1 MIIGRVVSIKKL
13 YNSFMGK
20 SVKQR
25 IFICII
31 AVVMLTFL
39 FFIIKTN
46 IFKANIFDMPPDT
59 AEGAEPADR
68 PQFHISLVDIGLL
81 TAVTGAYVIHKIRE
95 KRKQRRL

>member
-31 AVVMLTFL
+31 AVVLLTFL
-39 FFIIKTN
+39 FFIIK
-46 IFKANIFDMPPDT
+46 ANFFDIPLEP
-59 AEGAEPADR
+59 AEGSEPSDR
-68 PQFHISLVDIGLL
+68 PQFNISLVDIGLL
-81 TAVTGAYVIHKIRE
+81 AAVTGAYVIHKIRE

>member
-31 AVVMLTFL
+31 AVVLLTFL
-39 FFIIKTN
+39 FFI
-46 IFKANIFDMPPDT
+46 
-59 AEGAEPADR
+59 R
-68 PQFHISLVDIGLL
+68 QISLIFRLNRQRVQSRLTDRSSTSALL
-81 TAVTGAYVIHKIRE
+81 T
-95 KRKQRRL
+95 

>member
-31 AVVMLTFL
+31 AVVLLTFL
-39 FFIIKTN
+39 FFIIK
-46 IFKANIFDMPPDT
+46 ANFFDIPLEPS
-59 AEGAEPADR
+59 EGSEPSDR

-81 TAVTGAYVIHKIRE
+81 AAVIGAYVIHRIRE
-95 KRKQRRL
+95 KRKRRR

>member
-1 MIIGRVVSIKKL
+1 
-13 YNSFMGK
+13 MGK

-31 AVVMLTFL
+31 SVVLLTFL
-39 FFIIKTN
+39 FFIIK
-46 IFKANIFDMPPDT
+46 KANIFDMVPDT

-68 PQFHISLVDIGLL
+68 PRFHISLVDIGLL
-81 TAVTGAYVIHKIRE
+81 AAVTGAYVIHKIRE

>member
-1 MIIGRVVSIKKL
+1 
-13 YNSFMGK
+13 MGK

-31 AVVMLTFL
+31 AVVLLTFL
-39 FFIIKTN
+39 FFIIK
-46 IFKANIFDMPPDT
+46 ANIFDIPLEP
-59 AEGAEPADR
+59 AEGSEPSDR

-81 TAVTGAYVIHKIRE
+81 AAVTGAYVIHKIRE

>member
-1 MIIGRVVSIKKL
+1 
-13 YNSFMGK
+13 MGK

-31 AVVMLTFL
+31 AIVLLTFL
-39 FFIIKTN
+39 FFIIK
-46 IFKANIFDMPPDT
+46 KANVFDMPPDT

>member
-1 MIIGRVVSIKKL
+1 MITGRVVSIKKL

-31 AVVMLTFL
+31 AVVLLTFL
-39 FFIIKTN
+39 FFIIK
-46 IFKANIFDMPPDT
+46 ANFFDIPLEP
-59 AEGAEPADR
+59 AEGSEPSDR
-68 PQFHISLVDIGLL
+68 PQFHISFVDIGLL
-81 TAVTGAYVIHKIRE
+81 VAVTGAYVIHKIRE

>member
-31 AVVMLTFL
+31 AVVLLTFL
-39 FFIIKTN
+39 FFIIK
-46 IFKANIFDMPPDT
+46 ANIFDMHLIRQR
-59 AEGAEPADR
+59 EPNR
-68 PQFHISLVDIGLL
+68 L
-81 TAVTGAYVIHKIRE
+81 TVRSSI
-95 KRKQRRL
+95 

>member
-13 YNSFMGK
+13 YNSFVGK

-31 AVVMLTFL
+31 AVVLLTFL
-39 FFIIKTN
+39 FFIIK
-46 IFKANIFDMPPDT
+46 ANIFDT
-59 AEGAEPADR
+59 AEGAEPTDR
-68 PQFHISLVDIGLL
+68 PQFHVSFVDIGLL
-81 TAVTGAYVIHKIRE
+81 VAVTGAYVIHKIRE

>member
-31 AVVMLTFL
+31 AVVLLTFL
-39 FFIIKTN
+39 FFIIKAK
-46 IFKANIFDMPPDT
+46 FFDIPLEP
-59 AEGAEPADR
+59 AEGSEPSDR

-81 TAVTGAYVIHKIRE
+81 AAVTGAYVIHKIRE

>member
-13 YNSFMGK
+13 YNSFVGK

-31 AVVMLTFL
+31 AVVLLTFL
-39 FFIIKTN
+39 FFII
-46 IFKANIFDMPPDT
+46 KANIFDMPPDT
-59 AEGAEPADR
+59 AEGAD
-68 PQFHISLVDIGLL
+68 PQFHISFVDIGLL
-81 TAVTGAYVIHKIRE
+81 VAVTGAYVIHKIRE

>member
-1 MIIGRVVSIKKL
+1 MNIGRVVSIKKL

-31 AVVMLTFL
+31 AVVLLTFL
-39 FFIIKTN
+39 FFIIK
-46 IFKANIFDMPPDT
+46 ANFFDIPLEPS
-59 AEGAEPADR
+59 EGSEPSDR

-81 TAVTGAYVIHKIRE
+81 AAVTGAYVIHKIRE

>member
-31 AVVMLTFL
+31 AVVLLTFL
-39 FFIIKTN
+39 FFII
-46 IFKANIFDMPPDT
+46 KANIFDMPPDT

-81 TAVTGAYVIHKIRE
+81 TAYIIHKIRE

>member
-1 MIIGRVVSIKKL
+1 MITGRVVSIKKL

-31 AVVMLTFL
+31 AVVLLTFL
-39 FFIIKTN
+39 FFII
-46 IFKANIFDMPPDT
+46 KANIFDMPPDT

-81 TAVTGAYVIHKIRE
+81 IAVIGAYVIHRIRE
-95 KRKQRRL
+95 KQKRGR

>member
-13 YNSFMGK
+13 YNSFMDK
-20 SVKQR
+20 SVRQR
-25 IFICII
+25 IFTCII

-39 FFIIKTN
+39 FFIIK
-46 IFKANIFDMPPDT
+46 ANIFDVPPDT

-68 PQFHISLVDIGLL
+68 PRFHISLVDIGLL
-81 TAVTGAYVIHKIRE
+81 AAVTGAYVIHKIRE

>member
-31 AVVMLTFL
+31 AVVLLTFL
-39 FFIIKTN
+39 FFIIK
-46 IFKANIFDMPPDT
+46 ANFFDIPLEPS
-59 AEGAEPADR
+59 EGSEPSDR

-81 TAVTGAYVIHKIRE
+81 AAVTGAYIIHKIRE

>member
-1 MIIGRVVSIKKL
+1 MIIVRVVSIKKL

-31 AVVMLTFL
+31 AVVLLTFL
-39 FFIIKTN
+39 FFI
-46 IFKANIFDMPPDT
+46 KANIFDMAPDT
-59 AEGAEPADR
+59 AEGAELVDR

-81 TAVTGAYVIHKIRE
+81 AAVTGAYVIHKIRE

>member
-31 AVVMLTFL
+31 AVVLLTFL
-39 FFIIKTN
+39 FFIIK
-46 IFKANIFDMPPDT
+46 ANIFDVPPDT
-59 AEGAEPADR
+59 AEVAEPADR

-81 TAVTGAYVIHKIRE
+81 AAVTGAYVIHKIRE